1 MNLKTVY
8 TLPHRVCESTCYV
21 NGLEDILTWKG
32 ANYVD
37 FLLSVVG
44 GMADFAYLRFKR
56 ADPPC
61 MVYWGANP
69 KYLMKDLAQVI
80 GFKEVIIEGKAFKN
94 TCPNSK
100 SS

>member
-1 MNLKTVY
+1 MNLKTVH
-8 TLPHRVCESTCYV
+8 TLPHRICESTCYV
-21 NGLEDILTWKG
+21 NGLEDLLTWKG
-32 ANYVD
+32 ADYAD
-37 FLLSVVG
+37 FLLPIVG
-44 GMADFAYLRFKR
+44 GMAGFAYLRFKR
-56 ADPPC
+56 ANPPC